1 MFDFDKAVQD
11 AQEELSVRELF
22 ALLLGP
28 SGGGKSSL
36 MGTFGEKTL
45 LLYTTGEDHGP
56 KAAAALGR
64 DNVVPLCI
72 DYYDGNVLIPDESI
86 DLLYEVLDNHTWLQ
100 EQGFR
105 AICIDGATQLELL
118 FRGTTRWKKMCE
130 TKNGKHS
137 GFEEPKAT
145 NVLFKE
151 VVDKLKTAQ
160 RALNVHVAM
169 TCVLDVKALGP
180 HGEIQES
187 APKLTGYM
195 VAEGLVQQFGDVLVV
210 GRMEKKG
217 KVKHKIQMLAGVTKT
232 SSDADTGEIKKTI
245 NYSPRLTCV
254 GLDDLPTLMNADL
267 AEVYAIKQEKLSE
280 ADDVQDEA
288 G

>member
-1 MFDFDKAVQD
+1 MFDFNKAVQD

-36 MGTFGEKTL
+36 LGTFGEKTL

-56 KAAAALGR
+56 KAAAAIGR

-72 DYYDGNVLIPDESI
+72 DYYDGGILTPDESL
-86 DLLYEVLDNHTWLQ
+86 DLLTEVLDNHDWLK
-100 EQGFR
+100 EMGFR
-105 AICIDGATQLELL
+105 AIGIDGATQLELL
-118 FRGTTRWKKMCE
+118 FRGTARWKKMCE

-145 NVLFKE
+145 AVMFKE
-151 VVDKLKTAQ
+151 IVDKLKSAQ
-160 RALNVHVAM
+160 RALGLHVAM
-169 TCVLDVKALGP
+169 TCVLDVKELGP
-180 HGEIQES
+180 HGEIKES

-210 GRMEKKG
+210 GRMAKKD

-254 GLDDLPTLMNADL
+254 GLDDLPTLIDASL
-267 AEVYAIKQEKLSE
+267 KTVYEIKQQKLSE
-280 ADDVQDEA
+280 AADGSE
-288 G
+288 